1 MRGVILDCD
10 SLGSDDLD
18 LSALY
23 DLPVQWT
30 VYGDSGPHLVVE
42 RIADA
47 DIVLTNKTPIDASI
61 LAQAPQLKLIS
72 LCATGTNMVDLPA
85 ARAHSVTVCN
95 AVNYGTASVVQ
106 HVWSL

>member
-10 SLGSDDLD
+10 SLGADDLD

-30 VYGDSGPHLVVE
+30 VYGDSEPHLVVE

-61 LAQAPQLKLIS
+61 LAQAPQL
-72 LCATGTNMVDLPA
+72 
-85 ARAHSVTVCN
+85 
-95 AVNYGTASVVQ
+95 
-106 HVWSL
+106 